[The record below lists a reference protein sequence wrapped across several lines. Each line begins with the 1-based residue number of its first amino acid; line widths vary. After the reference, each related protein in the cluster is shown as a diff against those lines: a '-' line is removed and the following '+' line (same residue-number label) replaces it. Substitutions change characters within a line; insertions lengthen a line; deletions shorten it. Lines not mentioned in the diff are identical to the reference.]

1 MGHLLMPC
9 SMACAEPS
17 LVGCHMVC
25 DAGRVAN
32 TSITITFPR
41 GNLDSP

>member
-1 MGHLLMPC
+1 MGHLLMPW

-17 LVGCHMVC
+17 LVGCHMGC

-32 TSITITFPR
+32 TSTTITFPR
-41 GNLDSP
+41 GNMESP